1 MRSGSR
7 GCAQLT
13 LLCGCDKALSGAL
26 KYQRRLERGKSENQF
41 CMTVVFNALL
51 FFTSF
56 AAVLALLASTT
67 AVIGWLLLKV
77 LKKLGMIFRAI
88 PEDKFRQFRNEHSG
102 NVTDAGPAMTTP
114 P

>member
-26 KYQRRLERGKSENQF
+26 KCQRRLERGESENQF

-56 AAVLALLASTT
+56 AAVLALMASTT